1 MPARKS
7 HANGDS
13 SLGAFYQALLCT
25 GALRRTRLFQRL
37 LHSQESLRVVPIAPV
52 CNRGESSRWQKE
64 CRQVLQKDKNRTTPL
79 TSSQRSNS
87 EHYGALWD
95 NEHPQNYL
103 HAPPTF
109 FHPNC
114 ISATFHFCRAAYS
127 RHRLHFHSN
136 LGRSKYRVLFGR
148 QKCTRPPLKRTACS
162 SLATGSNT
170 RPSHSRGRFGKT
182 SVA

>member
-1 MPARKS
+1 M
-7 HANGDS
+7 
-13 SLGAFYQALLCT
+13 
-25 GALRRTRLFQRL
+25 
-37 LHSQESLRVVPIAPV
+37 VPIAPV

>member
-1 MPARKS
+1 MPPRKS

-13 SLGAFYQALLCT
+13 SLGAEERLFTKHSSAQEHSEEPGSFKDFCTHRSRCVWCPLLPSVT
-25 GALRRTRLFQRL
+25 EEKARVGKKSVDKFSRRTRTAQPP
-37 LHSQESLRVVPIAPV
+37 SLPR
-52 CNRGESSRWQKE
+52 KE
-64 CRQVLQKDKNRTTPL
+64 AT
-79 TSSQRSNS
+79 
-87 EHYGALWD
+87 LWD

-114 ISATFHFCRAAYS
+114 ISATFHFCRAAHS
-127 RHRLHFHSN
+127 RHRLHFHSI
-136 LGRSKYRVLFGR
+136 LGRSKHRVLFGR
-148 QKCTRPPLKRTACS
+148 QKRTRPSLKRTACS